1 MDAPEARYLE
11 RDGALLAYQVVGNGA
26 ANVLTVGEMAQHWDL
41 AWTDPHLHDLY
52 ERGAVFSRTA
62 YMQMRG
68 LGLSEPIRYWPTL
81 EQQADDVI
89 AVLDAAEMETATLVG
104 SLTTCGA
111 VAVAAA
117 KAPERVDSL
126 VLFKGIACG
135 PLADDALKHG
145 WTPDEVARNVAG
157 WRAVMDRWGSGSS
170 LEMWDSVLATPYN
183 RRLMAMLERC
193 SATPA
198 FARLYS
204 EASLSIDLTPY
215 LPAIEAPTR
224 VLYSPTGAEPEALLR
239 RTVELLPNAT
249 FHALAPPSPGYSIGE
264 AYMEIGEV
272 IEEMVT
278 GVPHRPDA
286 ERFLGTVLFTD
297 VVASTELLA
306 RIGDAD
312 YREVRAAH
320 ERHVRLLVEEA
331 GGRLVNVTGDGT
343 FSVCSSPSR
352 AVRCARDIA
361 RSANELNLQVR
372 ASVHTGELVRVPG
385 DLSGLSVHIGA
396 RIRSLARPDEVLVSS
411 TVRDLVAGSELA
423 FVDRGVHELKG
434 VPGKWALFAL
444 AETAAQPAAVPDEP
458 LLATPLDRAAL
469 RTARTAPRTMRAV
482 MRVGNA
488 VQRYRARARTR
499 DFAR

>member
-11 RDGALLAYQVVGNGA
+11 RDGALLAYQVVGTGG

-52 ERGAVFSRTA
+52 ERGAAFSRTA

-81 EQQADDVI
+81 EQQADDVL
-89 AVLDAAEMETATLVG
+89 AVLDAAEMPTATLVG

-117 KAPERVDSL
+117 KAPERVVSL

-135 PLADDALKHG
+135 PLADDAHQHG
-145 WTPDEVARNVAG
+145 WTTEEATRNVDG
-157 WRAVMDRWGSGSS
+157 WRAVMAKWGSGAS
-170 LEMWDSVLATPYN
+170 LEMWDPMLATPFN

-193 SATPA
+193 SATPT
-198 FARLYS
+198 FARMYS
-204 EASLSIDLTPY
+204 EASLTIDLTPY
-215 LPAIEAPTR
+215 LPAIQAPTR
-224 VLYSPTGAEPEALLR
+224 VVYSPNGAEPEAVLR

-249 FHALAPPSPGYSIGE
+249 LHRLAPTAPGSSVGE
-264 AYMEIGEV
+264 AYMELGEI

-278 GVPHRPDA
+278 GVPHGADA

-297 VVASTELLA
+297 LVSSTELLA
-306 RIGDAD
+306 RIGDASYLD
-312 YREVRAAH
+312 VRGAH
-320 ERHVRLLVEEA
+320 ERRVRLLVEEA
-331 GGRLVNVTGDGT
+331 GGRLVSVTGDGT
-343 FSVCSSPSR
+343 FSLFSSPSR
-352 AVRCARDIA
+352 AVRCAHDIA
-361 RSANELNLQVR
+361 RSAGELNLRVR
-372 ASVHTGELVRVPG
+372 AGVHTGELVRVPG

-396 RIRSLARPDEVLVSS
+396 RIRALAEPDEVLVSS
-411 TVRDLVAGSELA
+411 TVRDLVSGSELA
-423 FVDRGVHELKG
+423 FVDRGAHQLKG
-434 VPGKWALFAL
+434 IPGRWALFAL
-444 AETAAQPAAVPDEP
+444 AGTTAQPDPLPAES

-469 RTARTAPRTMRAV
+469 QTARRAPGAVRAA

-488 VQRYRARARTR
+488 VQRYRARARV
-499 DFAR
+499 